1 MRCRIPETNSAQMRL
16 NLTGMDKGITEDRLK
31 IQPPRLLLKIQ
42 PHQRPK
48 NPGFA
53 IPNNLAYSRLESA
66 LDRITLPISKQV
78 LVEVTT

>member
-1 MRCRIPETNSAQMRL
+1 M
-16 NLTGMDKGITEDRLK
+16 
-31 IQPPRLLLKIQ
+31 LKIQ

-48 NPGFA
+48 NPGSA

-66 LDRITLPISKQV
+66 LDHITLPISKQV